1 MKKLSFSAK
10 VLVVVVLAAFALPGF
25 AKREV
30 VERIIARVNSEIITQ
45 RQFEQERD
53 SLRQQLSQQYSGA
66 VLDQQFAEQSKN
78 LLRDLIDQS
87 LMVQKAQDDDINV
100 ETDLVKQLDQI
111 RKENNLATLEDL
123 QKEVEKTGIVWE
135 DFKEKIRRKLLM
147 REVMGRDVGRTIVV
161 SREDARKYYDTH
173 KKEFDSP
180 GSVHLAEIL
189 ISTEKHKPDEAEK
202 RAKEAV
208 AELANSKFNEVAQK
222 YSDADTGKDGG
233 DIGYFRTGTLAPALQ
248 AVVDKLDVGDNSGLI
263 QTKYGY
269 TILKVLEKFSPGIA
283 TFDQVEQQ
291 IEEKL
296 YNDQM
301 QPALRKYLTQLRKD
315 SVVYTAPGYLDTG
328 ADRPG
333 SAIETARAQ

>member
-1 MKKLSFSAK
+1 MKKINLS
-10 VLVVVVLAAFALPGF
+10 VMVLATVALAGFALPGF
-25 AKREV
+25 ARREV
-30 VERIIARVNSEIITQ
+30 VERIIARVNSEIITE
-45 RQFEQERD
+45 RQFEQERE
-53 SLRQQLSQQYSGA
+53 SLRQELSKQYSGA
-66 VLDQQFAEQSKN
+66 ILDQQFAEQSKN

-111 RKENNLATLEDL
+111 RQENNLASLEDL
-123 QKEVEKTGIVWE
+123 QKEVEQTGISWE

-147 REVMGRDVGRTIVV
+147 REVMGREVGRSIVV
-161 SREDARKYYDTH
+161 SREDARKFYDAH
-173 KKEFDSP
+173 KKDFDSP

-189 ISTEKHKPDEAEK
+189 ISTEKYKPEEAEK
-202 RAKEAV
+202 RAKEA
-208 AELANSKFNEVAQK
+208 LAALTNSKFNEIAQK
-222 YSDADTGKDGG
+222 YSDAPTAKDGG
-233 DIGYFRTGTLAPALQ
+233 DIGFFRTGTLAPALQ
-248 AVVDKLDVGDNSGLI
+248 GVVDKLDVGESSGLI

-269 TILKVLEKFSPGIA
+269 TILKVLERFSPGIA

-301 QPALRKYLTQLRKD
+301 GPALRKYLTQLRRD
-315 SVVYTAPGYLDTG
+315 SVVYTAPGYIDSG

-333 SAIETARAQ
+333 TIEAARVP